1 MEFQMRQMKPVA
13 KALAIAGF
21 LVLGTAGAAQ
31 ESGAPVAPAMA
42 PEAPAHWQPAQIA
55 KLMQWVAKAPEDAL
69 PRLDA
74 SVLDDASAGNDP
86 ARLDSEATALALKLA
101 RLHLLGS
108 TAPSARVGWRIVD
121 TDVSI
126 DLEARLARALA
137 RDGLDQFFS
146 GLRPQHSQYA
156 ALREAL
162 AVETD
167 PARRRIIAG
176 NMERWRWMPHSLGPN
191 YVLVNAA
198 SFTAGLWRQGKLA
211 GEWRVIVGKRST
223 PTPVFSATITG
234 VILNP
239 WWEIPASIVREKH
252 GNFPARLGYVYSGGR
267 YRQKPG
273 PNNAL
278 GQMKLVMP
286 NPFNVYM
293 HDTPGK
299 QLFEKEERA
308 FSHGCIRTDDAI
320 GYASTLLAG
329 VKTREEIDA
338 ILASGKTTQVDLSAS
353 LPVYVTYFTAS
364 ADSQGV
370 VTIHNDIYNRDRIF
384 TALIKAKGD
393 CSV

>member
-1 MEFQMRQMKPVA
+1 MRQIKPVT
-13 KALAIAGF
+13 KALALAGF
-21 LVLGTAGAAQ
+21 LVLATASAAGMPGAAA
-31 ESGAPVAPAMA
+31 EIGAPG
-42 PEAPAHWQPAQIA
+42 EASALWQPAQVA
-55 KLMQWVAKAPEDAL
+55 QLRQWVARAPEDAL
-69 PRLDA
+69 PMPATSGLDA
-74 SVLDDASAGNDP
+74 ASAGGDP
-86 ARLDSEATALALKLA
+86 ARLDSEANALALKLA

-108 TAPSARVGWRIVD
+108 IAPSGRVGWRIVD
-121 TDVSI
+121 SDASI
-126 DLEARLARALA
+126 DLEARLHRALG

-146 GLRPQHSQYA
+146 GLRPQNSQYA
-156 ALREAL
+156 ALRAAL
-162 AVETD
+162 AGETD
-167 PARRRIIAG
+167 PARRRTIAG
-176 NMERWRWMPHSLGPN
+176 NMERWRWMAHDLGPN

-198 SFTAGLWRQGKLA
+198 TFTAGLWRQGTPA

-234 VILNP
+234 VIFNP
-239 WWEIPASIVREKH
+239 WWEIPASIVREKR
-252 GNFPARLGYVYSGGR
+252 GNFPARLGYVRSGSR

-308 FSHGCIRTDDAI
+308 FSHGCIRTGDAI
-320 GYASTLLAG
+320 GFASTLLEG

-338 ILASGKTTQVDLSAS
+338 ILASGKTTQIDLPKS

-364 ADSQGV
+364 ADSEGT
-370 VTIHNDIYNRDRIF
+370 VTIHKDIYKRDRAF
-384 TALIKAKGD
+384 TAAIKVKD
-393 CSV
+393 ECSV